1 MDQSSEFCKSPSE
14 ESRKDPSRY
23 GTEIGNARLTVFDCC
38 FRMKGVASVL
48 CTVGFLVGTA
58 VCNTMCMYTL
68 PEEDVFE
75 KTAWESEQVPLGP
88 LEVCRLV
95 VNFGR
100 GGEVTLRLDFSPSS
114 PRGLSSE
121 ILDGHYEHN
130 GTTAVMAGLGV
141 TVQGYSIKFIE
152 ADYNNDDIIFLL
164 WQVEDILYPFT
175 SVLYRIN

>member
-1 MDQSSEFCKSPSE
+1 MKSLVS
-14 ESRKDPSRY
+14 
-23 GTEIGNARLTVFDCC
+23 A
-38 FRMKGVASVL
+38 L
-48 CTVGFLVGTA
+48 CMVRFLVGTA

-68 PEEDVFE
+68 PEEDVFD
-75 KTAWESEQVPLGP
+75 KTVWESDQVPLGP
-88 LEVCRLV
+88 LEVSRLV
-95 VNFGR
+95 VTFGR
-100 GGEVTLRLDFSPSS
+100 GGEVAVRLDFSPSS

-152 ADYNNDDIIFLL
+152 ADYNNDDVIFLL